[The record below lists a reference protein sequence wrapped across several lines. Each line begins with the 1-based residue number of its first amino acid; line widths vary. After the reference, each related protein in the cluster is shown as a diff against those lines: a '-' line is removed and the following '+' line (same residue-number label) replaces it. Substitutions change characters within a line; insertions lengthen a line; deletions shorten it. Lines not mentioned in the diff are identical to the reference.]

1 MKENIGFLFD
11 LDGVLIDSETEYT
24 RIWETIDELYPTGVA
39 NFSQVI
45 KGTTLPNILS
55 TYFREDIREE
65 VFVKLHQMQQD
76 MHFEYCPG
84 AYEFLQELR
93 RRNVKIAIVTSSD
106 ARKME
111 LLWTQHPELKES
123 VDVVIDAGMIKHSK
137 PDPEG
142 YLLAAAKLGLSPERC
157 VVCEDAVQGIR
168 AGKNAGATVI
178 GFTAT
183 LGRDK
188 IAAETDIVVDRI
200 SEIDIDSIIEKLTK

>member
-24 RIWETIDELYPTGVA
+24 RIWEAIDELYPTGVA
-39 NFSQVI
+39 NFAQVI

-65 VFVKLHQMQQD
+65 VFVRLHQMQQD
-76 MHFEYCPG
+76 MHFEYCQG

-93 RRNVKIAIVTSSD
+93 RRGIKTAIVTSSD
-106 ARKME
+106 ARKMA
-111 LLWTQHPELKES
+111 LLWSQHPELKEC

-137 PDPEG
+137 PNPEG
-142 YLLAAAKLGLSPERC
+142 YLLAAAKLGLEPGRC

-168 AGKNAGATVI
+168 AGKSAGATVI

-200 SEIDIDSIIEKLTK
+200 SEIEIDSIIEKLTK

>member
-93 RRNVKIAIVTSSD
+93 RRDVKIAIVTSSD

-111 LLWTQHPELKES
+111 LLWSQHPELKES

-168 AGKNAGATVI
+168 AGKSAGATVI

>member
-168 AGKNAGATVI
+168 AGKSAGATVI

>member
-111 LLWTQHPELKES
+111 LLWAQHPELKES

-168 AGKNAGATVI
+168 AGKSAGATVI

>member
-24 RIWETIDELYPTGVA
+24 RIWEAIDELYPTGVA

-65 VFVKLHQMQQD
+65 VFVRLHQMQQD

-106 ARKME
+106 ARKMA
-111 LLWTQHPELKES
+111 LLWAQHPELKES

-168 AGKNAGATVI
+168 AGKSAGATVI